1 MPPAGFEPARMP
13 PEGTALS
20 PELRG
25 PGVGRPY
32 QRHEV
37 DLKPSGE
44 RCLRSGLGV
53 GALGSAR

>member
-1 MPPAGFEPARMP
+1 
-13 PEGTALS
+13 
-20 PELRG
+20 
-25 PGVGRPY
+25 VGRPY